1 MRLLLW
7 SILFHRSFISY
18 HLDQQASLPLVE
30 PVAVVEA
37 AIDDLIEDRV
47 ALERLEEVGHDDCGD
62 GDDND
67 GDGDSPCKHAPDYY
81 DWNWFK

>member
-18 HLDQQASLPLVE
+18 HFDQQASLPLVE

-47 ALERLEEVGHDDCGD
+47 ALERLEEVGHDDRGD
-62 GDDND
+62 GDD
-67 GDGDSPCKHAPDYY
+67 
-81 DWNWFK
+81 